1 MSTIRFGIGDFAPL
15 QNQRQSAGLAERH
28 TDMRVT
34 ARTDGPVS
42 IAYEIVGAGS
52 LVVFLWN
59 EGCPLLTFFS
69 R

>member
-1 MSTIRFGIGDFAPL
+1 
-15 QNQRQSAGLAERH
+15 
-28 TDMRVT
+28 MRVT